1 MNEILATSIITEHR
15 HFVPNVTKCCVAEEV
30 QKLQRELSFVT
41 SEGRPNGTAA
51 IDGSTAAAA
60 PAASDY
66 DWSQVNSDL
75 KKVTPQMIINDN
87 DYLIP
92 IFSRRFSCAS
102 LLS

>member
-1 MNEILATSIITEHR
+1 MRIPCLIFDVNEILATSIITEHR

-30 QKLQRELSFVT
+30 QKLQRELSCVT

-51 IDGSTAAAA
+51 TDGSAA

-75 KKVTPQMIINDN
+75 KKVTTK
-87 DYLIP
+87 
-92 IFSRRFSCAS
+92 
-102 LLS
+102 